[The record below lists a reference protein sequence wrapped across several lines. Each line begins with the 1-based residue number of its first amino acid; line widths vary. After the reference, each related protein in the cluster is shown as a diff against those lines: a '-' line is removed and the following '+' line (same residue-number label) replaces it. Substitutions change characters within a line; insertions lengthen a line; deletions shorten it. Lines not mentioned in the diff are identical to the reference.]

1 MTRGD
6 TCMGT
11 WGVRGDAY
19 RGVAGGT
26 LLSLERSTYMGRGNG
41 CSRVVHTEGRG
52 WHTSLAREEYIHFSR
67 KGGVHTWR
75 RGNGEGR
82 GWHTSLA
89 REEYI
94 RSRDVVEWAWH
105 NSEDIVRVPRA
116 RIAGSDGDVW
126 MRQREVSVG
135 ECGRVCRW
143 VGVDRSSG
151 LVGECGRD
159 SAR

>member
-1 MTRGD
+1 MDIHIWGHGDCDTGD

-75 RGNGEGR
+75 RG
-82 GWHTSLA
+82 
-89 REEYI
+89 
-94 RSRDVVEWAWH
+94 RSTYMEAWQ
-105 NSEDIVRVPRA
+105 
-116 RIAGSDGDVW
+116 W
-126 MRQREVSVG
+126 
-135 ECGRVCRW
+135 
-143 VGVDRSSG
+143 
-151 LVGECGRD
+151 
-159 SAR
+159 